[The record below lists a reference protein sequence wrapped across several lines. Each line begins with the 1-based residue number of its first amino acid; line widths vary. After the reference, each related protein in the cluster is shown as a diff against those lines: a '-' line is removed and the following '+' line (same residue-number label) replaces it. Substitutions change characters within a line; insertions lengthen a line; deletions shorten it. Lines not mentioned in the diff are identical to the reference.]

1 MRNVEGGGEEH
12 SRSVSLAAGVYCST
26 PRSRARTQYKP
37 QSRSRVLRIRAA
49 RTWVNC
55 SCASPRSALRATLA
69 PAEPKGTRSA
79 GPIGA
84 RGSEPRHL
92 WRAREGASMLCEPD
106 PAFTRARSSSSS
118 STCRRRRR
126 LRRRL
131 LRPRRTHHR
140 RSKRLMGQTPAE
152 ERASTR
158 ELMVLPGPRTRLR
171 CPSAA

>member
-1 MRNVEGGGEEH
+1 MRNVGRERQH
-12 SRSVSLAAGVYCST
+12 SGSVSLVAEVYCST

-55 SCASPRSALRATLA
+55 SCALPRSALRATLA
-69 PAEPKGTRSA
+69 PAKPKGTRSA

-84 RGSEPRHL
+84 RGLVPRHL
-92 WRAREGASMLCEPD
+92 WHAREGESRLCEPD

-126 LRRRL
+126 LRRQL
-131 LRPRRTHHR
+131 FRTR
-140 RSKRLMGQTPAE
+140 RSHRHLSKW
-152 ERASTR
+152 
-158 ELMVLPGPRTRLR
+158 VVV
-171 CPSAA
+171 